1 MIPQKYYGLVLSAVL
16 SIMMG
21 LLMSG
26 IVTALNT
33 GFDAGYISRWL
44 NAFVIVVPIAFVSI
58 LLLGPIARKIAA
70 ALTKSESK
78 VDGNISPVVEKQMIW
93 RLFKVTSLILL
104 LHIIE
109 VIVFGGLFWLGANI
123 ADVGTIEGAS
133 SFTDYI
139 YFSVASYTSLGLGN
153 LYPTGSLRILA
164 SIEALMGLT
173 MIAWTAAFSY
183 KYTADNR

>member
-1 MIPQKYYGLVLSAVL
+1 MIPQKYYGVVLSAVL

-33 GFDAGYISRWL
+33 GFDTGYISRWL

-78 VDGNISPVVEKQMIW
+78 VDGKISTVFEKQIIW
-93 RLFKVTSLILL
+93 KIFKGTSLILL

-109 VIVFGGLFWLGANI
+109 VIAFGGLFWLGANI

-133 SFTDYI
+133 SFIDYL
-139 YFSVASYTSLGLGN
+139 YFSVLSYTSSGLSD
-153 LYPTGSLRILA
+153 LYPTGTLRILA
-164 SIEALMGLT
+164 SIQALIGFT
-173 MIAWTAAFSY
+173 MIAWTAAFLY
-183 KYTADNR
+183 KYTADNS

>member
-33 GFDAGYISRWL
+33 GFNAGYVNRWL
-44 NAFVIVVPIAFVSI
+44 SAFVIVVPIAFGCMQ
-58 LLLGPIARKIAA
+58 LLGPLARIIAA

-78 VDGNISPVVEKQMIW
+78 VDGRIPHVFENQIIW
-93 RLFKVTSLILL
+93 KIFKGTTLILL

-133 SFTDYI
+133 SLKDYM
-139 YFSVASYTSLGLGN
+139 YFSVASYTSQGLGDLN
-153 LYPTGSLRILA
+153 PTGTLRILTG
-164 SIEALMGLT
+164 IEALMGLT
-173 MIAWTAAFSY
+173 TIAWTAAFSY
-183 KYTADNR
+183 KYIADNR

>member
-33 GFDAGYISRWL
+33 GFDTGYISRWL

-78 VDGNISPVVEKQMIW
+78 VDGKISPVVEKQIIW
-93 RLFKVTSLILL
+93 KLFKGTSLILL

-133 SFTDYI
+133 SLKDYM
-139 YFSVASYTSLGLGN
+139 YFSVASYTSQGLGDLN
-153 LYPTGSLRILA
+153 PTGTLRILA
-164 SIEALMGLT
+164 GIEALMGLT
-173 MIAWTAAFSY
+173 TIAWTAAFSY
-183 KYTADNR
+183 KYIADNR